1 MKLSA
6 LILVVLTLLSC
17 LGCGGETGPKLVKAH
32 GTVTKG
38 GEVLQVAGRDIGVG
52 MVQLEFIP
60 AEGNP
65 ATETYGA
72 VVDAE
77 GKFDMPGGM
86 PPGKYKV
93 AVRQWDPY
101 PQTDKLGGKF
111 AATATPIVR
120 DVTGDQ
126 PIEIDLDKL

>member
-1 MKLSA
+1 M
-6 LILVVLTLLSC
+6 
-17 LGCGGETGPKLVKAH
+17 
-32 GTVTKG
+32 
-38 GEVLQVAGRDIGVG
+38 QVAGRDIGVG
-52 MVQLEFIP
+52 MVQLEFVP

-111 AATATPIVR
+111 SATATPIVR

-126 PIEIDLDKL
+126 PIEIDLDKQ